1 MLEYLR
7 QRLAALLNER
17 AELAAKRD
25 AVLAGP
31 TEEKRDLT
39 AEEAKAFEEARTAII
54 AHDEKINEARARIS
68 VLEEDEK
75 RQAAVDQLAA
85 DLGRNAQPSPH
96 SPARTTDPDFYP
108 RHGDRSYFR
117 DLMNAQMFG
126 NREANERLARN
137 DQQVADQI
145 KERIQRGEQFI
156 GSRALT
162 TTDGGIGEFVPPL
175 WMIDEY
181 VRLAR
186 AGRVFADQLR
196 PVPLPPGT
204 DSINLPRLA
213 TGTAVAEQATQNTAV
228 QNTDATTNS
237 ISSGI
242 ATIAGQQVVSVQLLE
257 QSPLGAQLDN
267 ILLADLA
274 ADYATKLDVFAL
286 SNNASGKLGVLSVSG
301 ISAVAFTTGSPTVP
315 LAYAKF
321 ADAIQRVATNRFLPA
336 QKIFMHPRRWAWFL
350 AALDTSNRPLVVPA
364 AQNPQNAAGTE
375 TDLSAEG
382 YVGTLQ
388 GLPVYQD
395 PNIPTGLGAGTNED
409 IVIVARTDDIIL
421 FESTPRSEA
430 FREPLAAQLSVLL
443 RFYNYASIQA
453 GRYPKSISTIGG
465 TGFVAPT
472 F

>member
-7 QRLAALLNER
+7 QRLGALLAER

-31 TEEKRDLT
+31 TAEKRDLT
-39 AEEAKAFEEARTAII
+39 DVEAKEFEEARTEII
-54 AHDEKINEARARIS
+54 AHDEKINEARARIAN
-68 VLEEDEK
+68 LEEDEK
-75 RQAAVDQLAA
+75 RQANVDQLAA
-85 DLGRNAQPSPH
+85 ELGRNAQIGSNG
-96 SPARTTDPDFYP
+96 PARTTDPDLYP
-108 RHGDRSYFR
+108 RHGERSYFR

-126 NREANERLARN
+126 NREANDRLARN
-137 DQQVADQI
+137 DRQVADQI
-145 KERIQRGEQFI
+145 KERIQRGEQFV

-196 PVPLPPGT
+196 PIALPPGT

-213 TGTAVAEQATQNTAV
+213 TGTATAEQSSQNTAT
-228 QNTDATTNS
+228 QNTDATSNS

-242 ATIAGQQVVSVQLLE
+242 ATIAGQQVVAVQLLE
-257 QSPLGAQLDN
+257 QSPLGAEMDN
-267 ILLADLA
+267 ILLGDLA
-274 ADYATKLDVFAL
+274 ADYATKLDVYAL
-286 SNNASGKLGVLSVSG
+286 TNNASGKLGVLSISG

-315 LAYAKF
+315 LAYAKY

-336 QKIFMHPRRWAWFL
+336 QKIFMHPRRWAWFT
-350 AALDTSNRPLVVPA
+350 AALDANNRPLIVPVA
-364 AQNPQNAAGTE
+364 NNPQNAVATE
-375 TDLSAEG
+375 NGPSAEG
-382 YVGTLQ
+382 YVGNLQ

-395 PNIPTGLGAGTNED
+395 PNIPTNLGTGTNED
-409 IVIVARTDDIIL
+409 ISIIARTDDIIL

>member
-7 QRLAALLNER
+7 QRLAALLSER

-39 AEEAKAFEEARTAII
+39 EDEAKTFDSAREAII
-54 AHDEKINEARARIS
+54 AHDETINECRARIAT
-68 VLEEDEK
+68 LEDDEK
-75 RQAAVDQLAA
+75 RQANVDKLAA
-85 DLGRNAQPSPH
+85 ELGQTGRAKSGTQV
-96 SPARTTDPDFYP
+96 TDPDFYP
-108 RHGDRSYFR
+108 RYGERSYFR

-126 NREANERLARN
+126 QRESTDRLARN
-137 DQQVADQI
+137 DRQVADQI
-145 KERIQRGEQFI
+145 KARVNRGEQFI
-156 GSRALT
+156 GTRALT

-175 WMIDEY
+175 WMIEEY

-204 DSINLPRLA
+204 DSINLPRVA

-237 ISSGI
+237 ISSGV
-242 ATIAGQQVVSVQLLE
+242 ATIAGQQVVSVQLIE
-257 QSPLGAQLDN
+257 QSPLGAQLDD

-286 SNNASGKLGVLSVSG
+286 SNNATGKIGVLSVSG

-336 QKIFMHPRRWAWFL
+336 QKIFMHPRRWAWFT
-350 AALDTSNRPLVVPA
+350 AALDANNRPLVVPSA
-364 AQNPQNAAGTE
+364 GNPFNAMAE
-375 TDLSAEG
+375 LNAPSAEG
-382 YVGTLQ
+382 FVGTLQ

-395 PNIPTGLGAGTNED
+395 PNIPINLGVSTTED
-409 IVIVARTDDIIL
+409 IAIVARTDDIIL

-443 RFYNYASIQA
+443 RFYNYAGIQA